1 MSAPR
6 VLAVSA
12 HVPSGRQL
20 VFNCPIMQASPFVTI
35 IQPSRGRSALRLREI
50 WAFRELLLFL
60 IWRDILVRYKQTIFG
75 VGWALLRPL
84 MTTALLSYVF
94 GYLARLPSGNA
105 RYPLFCF
112 CGVLPWTYFSEAVS
126 ASSSSLIGN
135 QHLIS
140 KIYFPRLLIPLSAV
154 GRGLVDFGCAF
165 FVLICMMLRYGV
177 FPSWSILALPIFLAF
192 AFLTALGVGLWF
204 SALTVQFRD
213 TTHVL
218 PFLLQ
223 LWFWA
228 TPVAYGSD
236 LVPPKL
242 HWLHWLNPMTV
253 VVDGFRWAILG
264 TPPPSPPAMTICGT
278 ITLLLLASGILF
290 FRQMERQFAD
300 VI

>member
-1 MSAPR
+1 
-6 VLAVSA
+6 
-12 HVPSGRQL
+12 
-20 VFNCPIMQASPFVTI
+20 
-35 IQPSRGRSALRLREI
+35 
-50 WAFRELLLFL
+50 
-60 IWRDILVRYKQTIFG
+60 
-75 VGWALLRPL
+75 
-84 MTTALLSYVF
+84 
-94 GYLARLPSGNA
+94 
-105 RYPLFCF
+105 
-112 CGVLPWTYFSEAVS
+112 
-126 ASSSSLIGN
+126 
-135 QHLIS
+135 
-140 KIYFPRLLIPLSAV
+140 
-154 GRGLVDFGCAF
+154 
-165 FVLICMMLRYGV
+165 
-177 FPSWSILALPIFLAF
+177 
-192 AFLTALGVGLWF
+192 LGVGLWF

>member
-1 MSAPR
+1 MGISPPASCRVCRSKSRRRKNNDAQRQSVSAPR

-112 CGVLPWTYFSEAVS
+112 CGVLPWTYFRSEE
-126 ASSSSLIGN
+126 
-135 QHLIS
+135 
-140 KIYFPRLLIPLSAV
+140 RRV
-154 GRGLVDFGCAF
+154 GKECRS
-165 FVLICMMLRYGV
+165 R
-177 FPSWSILALPIFLAF
+177 WSP
-192 AFLTALGVGLWF
+192 
-204 SALTVQFRD
+204 
-213 TTHVL
+213 
-218 PFLLQ
+218 
-223 LWFWA
+223 
-228 TPVAYGSD
+228 Y
-236 LVPPKL
+236 
-242 HWLHWLNPMTV
+242 
-253 VVDGFRWAILG
+253 
-264 TPPPSPPAMTICGT
+264 
-278 ITLLLLASGILF
+278 
-290 FRQMERQFAD
+290 
-300 VI
+300 